1 MLLRS
6 NQMHKL
12 SKPELTALAALIS
25 FGMGVTEAANAA
37 DKTTDTTSKT
47 TTETKNDDGSAKK
60 EVKEVKSHSKAGKGK
75 EMACGA
81 NMKGKEGK
89 CGK

>member
-1 MLLRS
+1 MY
-6 NQMHKL
+6 KL

-25 FGMGVTEAANAA
+25 FGIGMTEAANAA
-37 DKTTDTTSKT
+37 DKTTDTKSKT
-47 TTETKNDDGSAKK
+47 TTDVKNDDGSEKK
-60 EVKEVKSHSKAGKGK
+60 EVKEVKKHSKGGKGK

-81 NMKGKEGK
+81 DKKGKEGK